1 VLELFVFIRKN
12 KRSHRVNNILR
23 NLPIDKLQI
32 FLNALLISQLINA
45 YQIKYHWYRLCIA
58 PL

>member
-1 VLELFVFIRKN
+1 MLELFVFIRKN

-45 YQIKYHWYRLCIA
+45 YQIKYLISF
-58 PL
+58 